1 MPCRHSLATRSAIYT
16 GCLSRYLP
24 RLFNTNIYL
33 LRSYANKHPNHLHR
47 HHQSTPHTALLST
60 FIIMSEDDDTILRR
74 TTRHR
79 GFRRPTAQPS
89 QENEQMAVNANN
101 GPFARPNISLASSQ
115 RPPTPSPSQLR
126 SPLLLRR
133 NVIAPFNR
141 RVPLPNTPIRAG
153 TARRMS
159 PEEKSL
165 ASRFIIQENAR
176 RAQEDSTD
184 EPNPLPDQQT
194 IDDSPTSPSPSPSPS
209 QTKGASA
216 SLVQDEVTEEI
227 GLNEVSG
234 SQAGPSPSVSQDS
247 ADVAT
252 PSSDAAHLLDD
263 DEGPRGYSAPC
274 PTPPLQRE
282 RSHFIEILGTCMRLV
297 RTGQL
302 SMERVM
308 QAINEGIRR
317 GVEQQKRGVADPDV
331 LDARLKQLVEK
342 QKYQ

>member
-1 MPCRHSLATRSAIYT
+1 
-16 GCLSRYLP
+16 
-24 RLFNTNIYL
+24 
-33 LRSYANKHPNHLHR
+33 
-47 HHQSTPHTALLST
+47 
-60 FIIMSEDDDTILRR
+60 
-74 TTRHR
+74 
-79 GFRRPTAQPS
+79 
-89 QENEQMAVNANN
+89 MAVNANN
-101 GPFARPNISLASSQ
+101 GPFGRPNISLASSQ
-115 RPPTPSPSQLR
+115 RPTPPSPSQLR
-126 SPLLLRR
+126 PPLLLRR

-141 RVPLPNTPIRAG
+141 RVPLPSTPIRAG
-153 TARRMS
+153 TATRMS

-234 SQAGPSPSVSQDS
+234 SQASVSEDP
-247 ADVAT
+247 AETLVAT
-252 PSSDAAHLLDD
+252 PSSDALHLLND
-263 DEGPRGYSAPC
+263 DEGPRGYSAPS

-308 QAINEGIRR
+308 QAINEGMRR

-331 LDARLKQLVEK
+331 LDALLKQLVEK
-342 QKYQ
+342 QEYQ